1 MVDWLWTGKKLNCSG
16 TAETQFVYRYERIA
30 NVMGISAS
38 QFVNQHKDKID
49 EMKRLLLDYIKGL
62 RQASARNDAERTSQ
76 SPADFIKI
84 NDNGYPILP
93 DNLYFDNLRKTDLE
107 ELLRTYLGWH
117 YSKQSFIIKI

>member
-1 MVDWLWTGKKLNCSG
+1 
-16 TAETQFVYRYERIA
+16 
-30 NVMGISAS
+30 MGISAS

-49 EMKRLLLDYIKGL
+49 EMKRLLLDYIRGL
-62 RQASARNDAERTSQ
+62 RQASARNDAERTSH

-84 NDNGYPILP
+84 NDNGYPVLP

-117 YSKQSFIIKI
+117 YSKHCVNCEDLKTKTI